1 LARPTKLFLDYFSH
15 DTDSVN
21 DEKMELFRS
30 AYGNDGYAFYFI
42 ILERIYK
49 NEGAVLDLSK
59 NIFVIGLAK
68 KLMITIEKF
77 NEMLEVAFEL
87 NMFNREL
94 FDQKKLLTSNGI
106 QKRYEEVMKQRKMWN
121 KKKKTN
127 DDYEFSN
134 EKTNDDYEFSN
145 EKTVGKTTQRKG
157 NMKGKEI
164 ENKLEEKE
172 IVYSDMVNDLTV
184 LLCNKLREN
193 NEKAKLPSDLKK
205 WNSAIDALNRL
216 DGYSFEQIESVL
228 IWSQQNHFWK
238 TNILSATKLREK
250 FAQLLLNM
258 QEEERKATDNAQYK
272 GYGKRFVRTN
282 SNDSKHDNDEG
293 YASDLGGFTVED
305 AIKLVQARG
314 Y

>member
-1 LARPTKLFLDYFSH
+1 MKNTKYFSH
-15 DTDSVN
+15 DSNALN
-21 DEKMELFRS
+21 DPKILSMMS
-30 AYGNDGYAFYFI
+30 CYGFEGYGWFWAIVETIREHDDF
-42 ILERIYK
+42 K
-49 NEGAVLDLSK
+49 LDISSK
-59 NIFVIGLAK
+59 NFFNGLAYKLRTNVDLAKQFINDCVNEFDLFESDGIYIWSNSLNERMNQMNKHSKLASEKAK
-68 KLMITIEKF
+68 KRW
-77 NEMLEVAFEL
+77 EL
-87 NMFNREL
+87 NS
-94 FDQKKLLTSNGI
+94 KKQN
-106 QKRYEEVMKQRKMWN
+106 
-121 KKKKTN
+121 
-127 DDYEFSN
+127 EFSN
-134 EKTNDDYEFSN
+134 EKINDDYEFSN
-145 EKTVGKTTQRKG
+145 EKTVGKTPQRKG

-164 ENKLEEKE
+164 EKKLEEKE

-216 DGYSFEQIESVL
+216 DAYSFEQIESVL